1 MHIVCT
7 MDDPTTGAGRQY
19 AVVGL
24 LFDEDDSAEDIPMF
38 KVIND

>member
-1 MHIVCT
+1 MHIVCVI
-7 MDDPTTGAGRQY
+7 DEVEAGRHY

-38 KVIND
+38 TVINE

>member
-1 MHIVCT
+1 
-7 MDDPTTGAGRQY
+7 MDEPTANRAY

-38 KVIND
+38 SVINN